1 MADPKIRIRRSST
14 PNKVP
19 DTSQLQ
25 LGELAINT
33 FDGKLYL
40 EQDQTSGSGIATV
53 IAVNPWN
60 VGLGTLAYDT
70 YFTAGNVGINT
81 TSPTQLLDVAG
92 DIRLRGAIY
101 DSNNTVGTANQVL
114 VSRAG
119 AGITWAN
126 LTAIPVGDANT
137 LDGLDSSQFLRSDDD
152 DVKTGIT
159 TFSDTTVF
167 DGDVELN
174 GNITTNV
181 TIVSTNTGSAAAPEF
196 KLYRDS
202 ASPADA
208 DYLGQIKF
216 AGESDTGVERNYAKI
231 TGKIGDATNGTEDGI
246 IEFAHIKAGS
256 QNISGR
262 WNSTTLQLLNGTGL
276 NVNGDATFES
286 DVHLGDD
293 DNLYLGASNDLR
305 IYHNSSFNNSIIY
318 HTNTAGTLSFRSNSG
333 VINFYDYKNARWQ
346 ANFNEEVIELNY
358 AGSKVFE
365 TIGYGVSI
373 TGGGNFTGIVTASSF
388 VKEGGTSSQFLKA
401 DGSVDTNTY
410 LTAEAQSLDGVLG
423 LGNTSSLGM
432 DVGIVTATAFVGDGS
447 GLTNLPGASL
457 GISTNTEDQ
466 SQLLTFAI
474 GYGSTTGL
482 GATAGLVYN
491 PSSGRMGIGSA
502 TPAYPLDVAGD
513 INSSTD
519 VKINGTGVLDT
530 ALALAI
536 ALG

>member
-1 MADPKIRIRRSST
+1 MADPKIRIRRSAT

-19 DTSQLQ
+19 ITSQLQ

-40 EQDQTSGSGIATV
+40 EKDQTSGSGIATV

-70 YFTAGNVGINT
+70 YFTAGNVGVGT
-81 TSPTQLLDVAG
+81 TNPTQLLDVAG

-101 DSNNTVGTANQVL
+101 DSLNSTGSSNQVL
-114 VSRAG
+114 VSNAG
-119 AGITWAN
+119 AGVTWTT

-137 LDGLDSSQFLRSDDD
+137 LDGLDSTQFLRSDDD
-152 DVKTGIT
+152 DTKTGIT

-181 TIVSTNTGSAAAPEF
+181 TIVSTDAGSAAAPEF
-196 KLYRDS
+196 KLYRNS

-208 DYLGQIKF
+208 DYIGQIKF

-246 IEFAHIKAGS
+246 IEFAHIKDGS

-262 WNSTTLQLLNGTGL
+262 WNSTTLQLLNGTDFSVAGDSTFTGGIDVDGHTEL
-276 NVNGDATFES
+276 DDVN
-286 DVHLGDD
+286 
-293 DNLYLGASNDLR
+293 
-305 IYHNSSFNNSIIY
+305 I
-318 HTNTAGTLSFRSNSG
+318 SG
-333 VINFYDYKNARWQ
+333 V
-346 ANFNEEVIELNY
+346 
-358 AGSKVFE
+358 
-365 TIGYGVSI
+365 
-373 TGGGNFTGIVTASSF
+373 VTATSF
-388 VKEGGTSSQFLKA
+388 VKSGGTSSQFLKA

-423 LGNTSSLGM
+423 LGNTSLLGM

-447 GLTNLPGASL
+447 GITNLPGASI
-457 GISTNTEDQ
+457 GISTNTVDQ
-466 SQLLTFAI
+466 SQLLTFAT

-482 GATAGLVYN
+482 GATDGLVYN
-491 PSSGRMGIGSA
+491 PSSGRLGIGSA

>member
-70 YFTAGNVGINT
+70 YFTAGNVGVGT
-81 TSPTQLLDVAG
+81 TNPTQLLDVAG

-101 DSNNTVGTANQVL
+101 DSNNTVGTTNQVL

-137 LDGLDSSQFLRSDDD
+137 LDGLDSTQFLRSDTFDT
-152 DVKTGIT
+152 KTGVT
-159 TFSDTTVF
+159 TFT
-167 DGDVELN
+167 
-174 GNITTNV
+174 
-181 TIVSTNTGSAAAPEF
+181 
-196 KLYRDS
+196 
-202 ASPADA
+202 
-208 DYLGQIKF
+208 
-216 AGESDTGVERNYAKI
+216 
-231 TGKIGDATNGTEDGI
+231 DATTFTGDIDVDGHTELD
-246 IEFAHIKAGS
+246 
-256 QNISGR
+256 N
-262 WNSTTLQLLNGTGL
+262 L
-276 NVNGDATFES
+276 NVSGLSTFQGNATFES
-286 DVHLGDD
+286 NVNIGDD

-318 HTNTAGTLSFRSNSG
+318 HTNVAGTLSFRSNSG

-346 ANFNEEVIELNY
+346 ANFNEGVIELNY

-457 GISTNTEDQ
+457 GISTNTVDQ
-466 SQLLTFAI
+466 SQLLTFAT

-482 GATAGLVYN
+482 GATDGLVYN